1 MSRQRI
7 LILDF
12 GGQYTQLIA
21 RRVREAGVYSEIVPF
36 HASPD
41 ILDTDTPAGVVLSGG
56 PESVADP
63 EAPRCHRRWL
73 EAEVPLLG
81 ICYGMQLLV
90 SELGGAVEPAKWR
103 EYGRSSIELDD
114 NPSRL
119 LAGWSSGD
127 AVWMSHGDTA
137 RQLPDGYRV
146 TARSDGVIAAIEND
160 DARRCG
166 IQFHPEV
173 HHTPKG
179 STLLE
184 NFVIEICGC
193 SPTWTPEAFVDEL
206 VDEVRAKVGE
216 GSVLCA
222 LSGGVDSAV
231 TALLLRRALGDRVV
245 CVMVDTGLLRLG
257 ERAALERSFEERL
270 EFPVHVVDAK
280 RPFLRALA
288 GIEDPETKRKII
300 GREFIK
306 IFAREANRLASSRGE
321 RFEFLAQGTLYPDV
335 IESVSVRGP
344 SVTIKSHHNVGG
356 LPEHMPMDLIEPL
369 RELFKDEVR
378 RLGVELGL
386 DDEFVNRHPFPGPGL
401 AVRVIGP
408 IDEERLE
415 RVRGA
420 DAIFIEEIRRAEQYG
435 AVWQAFA
442 VLLPVRS
449 VGVMGDRRTYDEVIA
464 LRAVNSV
471 DGMTADWAPL
481 PYEVLQRAAARIV
494 NEVEGVNRV
503 VYDISTK
510 PPATIEW
517 E

>member
-21 RRVREAGVYSEIVPF
+21 RRVREAGVYSEILPF
-36 HASPD
+36 HASPE
-41 ILDTDTPAGVVLSGG
+41 ILANDPPAGVVLSGG
-56 PESVADP
+56 PESVADA
-63 EAPRCHRRWL
+63 EAPRCHRDWL
-73 EAEVPLLG
+73 QAEVPVLG

-90 SELGGAVEPAKWR
+90 SELGGRVEPSRWR
-103 EYGRSSIELDD
+103 EYGRSSVELETSE
-114 NPSRL
+114 SRL
-119 LAGWSSGD
+119 LAGWASGD
-127 AVWMSHGDTA
+127 RVWMSHGDTA
-137 RQLPDGYRV
+137 RDLPAGYRV
-146 TARSDGVIAAIEND
+146 TARSDGVIAAVEND
-160 DARRCG
+160 DAGRFG

-173 HHTPKG
+173 HHTPRGAK
-179 STLLE
+179 LLS
-184 NFVIEICGC
+184 NFVFDICGC
-193 SPTWTPEAFVDEL
+193 MPTWTPEAFVDEL
-206 VDEVRAKVGE
+206 VADVRAKVGDA
-216 GSVLCA
+216 SVLCA

-257 ERAALERSFEERL
+257 ERAALEASFEERL
-270 EFPVHVVDAK
+270 EFPVHVVDA
-280 RPFLRALA
+280 RRRFLDALE
-288 GIEDPETKRKII
+288 GVEDPETKRKII
-300 GREFIK
+300 GREFIAV
-306 IFAREANRLASSRGE
+306 FAHEAELLASARSE

-335 IESVSVRGP
+335 IESMSVRGP

-356 LPEHMPMDLIEPL
+356 LPEHMPMGLIEPL

-386 DDEFVNRHPFPGPGL
+386 DDEFVQRHPFPGPGL
-401 AVRVIGP
+401 AVRVLGP

-420 DAIFIEEIRRAEQYG
+420 DAIFIEEIRRADQYD

-442 VLLPVRS
+442 VLLPVRT

-481 PYEVLQRAAARIV
+481 PYGVLQQAAARIV

-510 PPATIEW
+510 PPSTIEW

>member
-1 MSRQRI
+1 MSRERI

-21 RRVREAGVYSEIVPF
+21 RRVREAGVYSEILPF
-36 HASPD
+36 HASPE
-41 ILDTDTPAGVVLSGG
+41 ILTTAPPAGIVLSGG
-56 PESVADP
+56 PESVADA
-63 EAPRCHRRWL
+63 EAPRCDHGWL
-73 EAEVPLLG
+73 DADVPVLG

-90 SELGGAVEPAKWR
+90 SELGGAVEPSRWR
-103 EYGRSSIELDD
+103 EYGRSSVDLEDGD
-114 NPSRL
+114 SRL

-127 AVWMSHGDTA
+127 PVWMSHGDTA
-137 RQLPDGYRV
+137 RELPGGYRV
-146 TARSDGVIAAIEND
+146 TARSDGVIAAIENE

-173 HHTPKG
+173 HHTPRGAK
-179 STLLE
+179 LLS
-184 NFVIEICGC
+184 NFVFDICGC
-193 SPTWTPEAFVDEL
+193 EPSWTPEAL
-206 VDEVRAKVGE
+206 VDDLVASVRDKVGA
-216 GSVLCA
+216 GNVLCA

-231 TALLLRRALGDRVV
+231 TALLLRRALGDRVA

-257 ERAALERSFEERL
+257 ERQALERSFAERL
-270 EFPVHVVDAK
+270 NFPVHVVDAK
-280 RPFLRALA
+280 RRFLDALA
-288 GIEDPETKRKII
+288 GVDDPEAKRKVI
-300 GREFIK
+300 GREFIEV
-306 IFAREANRLASSRGE
+306 FAHEAQQLASTRRG

-378 RLGVELGL
+378 RLGTELGL
-386 DDEFVNRHPFPGPGL
+386 DEEFVNRHPFPGPGL
-401 AVRVIGP
+401 AVRVLGP
-408 IDEERLE
+408 VDEERLE

-420 DAIFIEEIRRAEQYG
+420 DAIFIDEIRRAELYG
-435 AVWQAFA
+435 HIWQAFA
-442 VLLPVRS
+442 VLLPVRT
-449 VGVMGDRRTYDEVIA
+449 VGVMGDARTYDEVIA
-464 LRAVNSV
+464 LRAVHSV

-481 PYEVLQRAAARIV
+481 PDELLQRAGARIV
-494 NEVEGVNRV
+494 NEVGGINRV